1 MDQTV
6 EEYQEHSRTFEDSH
20 HRFKKSK
27 MKTQNQ
33 KKKNRPFDQ
42 KCKDKFEYTHCFE
55 FRRMNSKNSE
65 DAEA

>member
-6 EEYQEHSRTFEDSH
+6 EEYQEHSRTFKGSF

-33 KKKNRPFDQ
+33 KIKPTIRSEMQ
-42 KCKDKFEYTHCFE
+42 
-55 FRRMNSKNSE
+55 RRVRIYLLLWIATVEIEEQGNV
-65 DAEA
+65 EA